1 MKTAAAISF
10 LLLVSSFSPARSTSN
25 LADDAWLPASP
36 GVLVGKRIATTIS
49 LKKLPAASVA
59 GSSGT
64 QAMVMT
70 GPSEQTISRV
80 LLVKKDNATAAL
92 NLEQTVKHVR
102 MTIVSPLG
110 KSVYDSDNAFERDL
124 VTSALSQHYDPYIN
138 KTQKSQYGGTKA
150 GPSKKGGS
158 GAQDAYFEGLW
169 MMNLPVLV
177 KESAFQG
184 VLLQRIPRSAAA
196 GTAWTDTVRTDKSV
210 TVNKYQVLGREG
222 ELLRL
227 KLLSSL
233 LPGSA
238 QNQAASSGNASAM
251 STTNAMTFTGEVTVR
266 QATGLIEDLRVT
278 KQSSVTVSS
287 SSGKSL
293 QNESAATVELHNT
306 VE

>member
-10 LLLVSSFSPARSTSN
+10 LLLISSFTPAPRSW
-25 LADDAWLPASP
+25 ADEGWLPASP
-36 GVLVGKRIATTIS
+36 SVLVGKRIATTIS
-49 LKKLPAASVA
+49 LKKLPSPSEA
-59 GSSGT
+59 GSPGS

-80 LLVKKDNATAAL
+80 LLVKKDAAADAL
-92 NLEQTVKHVR
+92 TLEQTVKHVR

-138 KTQKSQYGGTKA
+138 KTQKSQYGGTKVAKKA
-150 GPSKKGGS
+150 GAG
-158 GAQDAYFEGLW
+158 QDAYFEGLW

-177 KESAFQG
+177 REPAFQG
-184 VLLQRIPRSAAA
+184 VLLQRIPKSAAV
-196 GTAWTDTVRTDKSV
+196 GTAWIDTVRTDKSI
-210 TVNKYQVLGREG
+210 TVNKYQVLAREG
-222 ELLRL
+222 EVLRL

-233 LPGSA
+233 LPGST
-238 QNQAASSGNASAM
+238 QNQAASSGNTSAS
-251 STTNAMTFTGEVTVR
+251 STTTALTFAGEVSVR
-266 QATGLIEDLRVT
+266 QATGLIEDLRAT
-278 KQSSVTVSS
+278 RQSSVTVNS